1 MKKILLMIF
10 CLIVLSGCSANINA
24 DVLKNG
30 KVKETVILNTEK
42 SDFPEDTNY
51 DDVIKN
57 YLNIYKDMLDGYK
70 YSDISTDNVLSFK
83 FEKEFNDVCNYF
95 KKSVFVSNNTT
106 NLDCDSSGT
115 KYILNASVNNFECTK
130 DCFEGPL
137 IDKAT
142 FELNSTNKVIKNN
155 SDNVTNN
162 KYEWAFEGTHNK
174 TINLVIDKSV
184 SSKINNTIKKNN
196 NSFVAILIF
205 IPIVLFLILFVI
217 LRKKYK
223 ENQIDF

>member
-1 MKKILLMIF
+1 MKKILLMIL
-10 CLIVLSGCSANINA
+10 CLIILSGCSANINV

-30 KVKETVILNTEK
+30 NVKETVILTAEK
-42 SDFPEDTNY
+42 SDFSEDTNF
-51 DDVIKN
+51 DDVIEN
-57 YLNIYKDMLDGYK
+57 YLNTYKDMLDGYK
-70 YSDISTDNVLSFK
+70 YNDVSTDNMLSFK
-83 FEKEFNDVCNYF
+83 FEKEFDDICDYF
-95 KKSVFVSNNTT
+95 KSSIFVSNNIN

-115 KYILNASVNNFECTK
+115 RYILNANVNNLECGE
-130 DCFEGPL
+130 DCLEGPL

-142 FELNSTNKVIKNN
+142 FELSSTNRVIKNN
-155 SDNVTNN
+155 SDNVIDN
-162 KYEWAFEGTHNK
+162 KYEWNFEGTHDK

-196 NSFVAILIF
+196 GSFIAILILLPIMLF
-205 IPIVLFLILFVI
+205 IILFVI

>member
-1 MKKILLMIF
+1 MKKILLMIL
-10 CLIVLSGCSANINA
+10 CLIILSGCSANVNV

-30 KVKETVILNTEK
+30 NVKETVILTAEK
-42 SDFPEDTNY
+42 SDFSEDTNF
-51 DDVIKN
+51 DDVIEN
-57 YLNIYKDMLDGYK
+57 YLNTYKDMLDGYK
-70 YSDISTDNVLSFK
+70 YNDVSTDNMLSFK
-83 FEKEFNDVCNYF
+83 FEKEFDDVCDYF
-95 KKSVFVSNNTT
+95 KSSIFVSNNIN

-115 KYILNASVNNFECTK
+115 RYILNANVNNLECGE
-130 DCFEGPL
+130 DCLEGPL

-142 FELNSTNKVIKNN
+142 FELSSTNRVIKNN
-155 SDNVTNN
+155 SDNVIDN
-162 KYEWAFEGTHNK
+162 KYEWNFEGTHDK

-196 NSFVAILIF
+196 GSFIAILIL
-205 IPIVLFLILFVI
+205 IPIMLFIILFVI